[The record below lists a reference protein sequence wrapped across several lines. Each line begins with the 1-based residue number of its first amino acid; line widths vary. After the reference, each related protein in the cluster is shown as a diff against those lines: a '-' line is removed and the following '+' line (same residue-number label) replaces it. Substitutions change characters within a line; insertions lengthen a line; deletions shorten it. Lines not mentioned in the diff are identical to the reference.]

1 MASLEVHTVKDF
13 VVLISN
19 SYSCTSNKNLFA
31 MFLYACVVVSV
42 QISAIVMLITG
53 QILMVNILKMEHKAR
68 SLVVICEA

>member
-1 MASLEVHTVKDF
+1 
-13 VVLISN
+13 
-19 SYSCTSNKNLFA
+19 

>member
-1 MASLEVHTVKDF
+1 
-13 VVLISN
+13 
-19 SYSCTSNKNLFA
+19 

-68 SLVVICEA
+68 SLAVICEA